1 LDRVRE
7 TGELLYALRAI
18 EQNMPWFKG
27 MIYLVVSGN
36 NFPIY
41 LKQTHPRLVVVPQ
54 STIVPVKYQPT
65 FNSETVKSFLHK
77 IPNLPEMFIVFDDD
91 MMVGRYGECVLFVC
105 ALCVLFVCALCLFFV
120 CSLFALCVFF
130 VCSLFV
136 LCLFF
141 VCSLFYFLFVC
152 CCLSLFQVLTSYQS
166 CSILIVVAKK
176 QIVAP
181 PSVFLTQFGGPN
193 LFFEDTTVRGC
204 PGKLRLNDKYL
215 TS

>member
-1 LDRVRE
+1 MRE

-105 ALCVLFVCALCLFFV
+105 VLCVRFVCSLCALCLFFV
-120 CSLFALCVFF
+120 CSLFYL
-130 VCSLFV
+130 
-136 LCLFF
+136 
-141 VCSLFYFLFVC
+141 LFVC
-152 CCLSLFQVLTSYQS
+152 CCLSFFQVLTAYQS
-166 CSILIVVAKK
+166 CSFLIVVAKK

-215 TS
+215 TG

>member
-1 LDRVRE
+1 MRE

-105 ALCVLFVCALCLFFV
+105 ALC
-120 CSLFALCVFF
+120 ALCVFF
-130 VCSLFV
+130 FCSLFV
-136 LCLFF
+136 LC
-141 VCSLFYFLFVC
+141 VLFVLFALCVLLLVLFPSANIIPILFIPYC
-152 CCLSLFQVLTSYQS
+152 CCKKTNCSTAFRVPHSVRWPQPVL
-166 CSILIVVAKK
+166 
-176 QIVAP
+176 
-181 PSVFLTQFGGPN
+181 
-193 LFFEDTTVRGC
+193 
-204 PGKLRLNDKYL
+204 
-215 TS
+215 

>member
-1 LDRVRE
+1 MRE

-91 MMVGRYGECVLFVC
+91 MMVGRYGECVR
-105 ALCVLFVCALCLFFV
+105 FV
-120 CSLFALCVFF
+120 CSLCALCFI
-130 VCSLFV
+130 CSL
-136 LCLFF
+136 CA
-141 VCSLFYFLFVC
+141 
-152 CCLSLFQVLTSYQS
+152 
-166 CSILIVVAKK
+166 VA
-176 QIVAP
+176 
-181 PSVFLTQFGGPN
+181 
-193 LFFEDTTVRGC
+193 C
-204 PGKLRLNDKYL
+204 PFSKC
-215 TS
+215 

>member
-1 LDRVRE
+1 VRE

-91 MMVGRYGECVLFVC
+91 MMVGRYGECVRFVC
-105 ALCVLFVCALCLFFV
+105 ALCVRFV

-130 VCSLFV
+130 VCSLF
-136 LCLFF
+136 CL
-141 VCSLFYFLFVC
+141 LFVC
-152 CCLSLFQVLTSYQS
+152 CCVSFFQVLTSYQS
-166 CSILIVVAKK
+166 CSIL
-176 QIVAP
+176 
-181 PSVFLTQFGGPN
+181 
-193 LFFEDTTVRGC
+193 
-204 PGKLRLNDKYL
+204 Y
-215 TS
+215 